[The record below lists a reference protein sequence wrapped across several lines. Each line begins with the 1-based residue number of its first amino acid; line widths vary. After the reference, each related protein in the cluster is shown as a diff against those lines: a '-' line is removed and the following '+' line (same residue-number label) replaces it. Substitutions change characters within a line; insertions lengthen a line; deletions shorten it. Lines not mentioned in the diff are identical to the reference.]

1 MKPELIAVSKGLA
14 EYRLSEN
21 APLRLS
27 KAPGHRIECLSGTA
41 WITVQGQSAD
51 FILRAGQSFDIPG
64 DGLTL
69 IDAVGAGRVRV
80 RLPAPTAIGWAARL
94 AARLHAGLHGQA
106 AAAAPATAADASS
119 HASTV

>member
-21 APLRLS
+21 QPLRLS
-27 KAPGHRIECLSGTA
+27 HAPGHKIECLSGTA

-69 IDAVGAGRVRV
+69 IDAVGAGRVRI

-94 AARLHAGLHGQA
+94 AARLHHSLRGQA
-106 AAAAPATAADASS
+106 ATAAPATAAEASN